1 MSDSLGVLETC
12 RLVAERSEK
21 VRIDQKFECG
31 LTRLG

>member
-12 RLVAERSEK
+12 QLVAEQSEK

-31 LTRLG
+31 